1 MPRKA
6 DPLLEATILRAA
18 RRLWTRGGEK
28 ALSLRAVARAAH
40 TNTPAIYRR
49 FRNKTEILRA
59 LVRAVQQELF
69 EALQSCNS
77 MQQIGEKT
85 LDFGLAHPREYQLLT
100 SGLLSRIGEPQ
111 PNLEFVRQ
119 KSAEWL
125 GGTPEDHNRLVLAL
139 WCLVHGAAML
149 LITKTVP
156 RGSEREM
163 RAGFARA
170 VETLI
175 REEAVFRK
183 GRATVTSSNTAY

>member
-6 DPLLEATILRAA
+6 DPLLEDTILRAA
-18 RRLWTRGGEK
+18 RKLWTRGGEK
-28 ALSLRAVARAAH
+28 SLSLRAVARAAN

-59 LVRAVQQELF
+59 LVRTVQQELF
-69 EALQSCNS
+69 EALQTCNS
-77 MQQIGEKT
+77 LQEIGEKT
-85 LDFGLAHPREYQLLT
+85 LDFGLAHPREYLLLT

-111 PNLEFVRQ
+111 PNLEFAKR

-125 GGTPEDHNRLVLAL
+125 GGTPEEHNRLVLAS
-139 WCLVHGAAML
+139 WCLVHGTAML

-156 RGSEREM
+156 RGSEKEM

-170 VETLI
+170 LETLS
-175 REEAVFRK
+175 REEAVFRNAK
-183 GRATVTSSNTAY
+183 RIRG